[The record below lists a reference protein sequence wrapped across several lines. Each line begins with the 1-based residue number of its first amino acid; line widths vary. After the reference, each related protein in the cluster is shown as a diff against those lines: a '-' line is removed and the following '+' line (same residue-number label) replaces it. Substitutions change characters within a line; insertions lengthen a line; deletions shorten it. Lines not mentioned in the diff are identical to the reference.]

1 MLHVRIPSAIRGFL
15 SALLVGATCHAQA
28 QAQAPADFYAGK
40 RLIILVNY
48 APGGPADIEGRF
60 FARFIAKHIA
70 GQPSVVVQN
79 MDGAGGMVG
88 STYLGEVAPKDGTM
102 VGMLTASAW
111 QYATETVQRK
121 VPFNSYEF
129 VAYQPS
135 TTVYF
140 MRTDVAPGIK
150 TPADLGKATGLIA
163 GGLAADSAKDI
174 MIRMTLD
181 LLGQQYK
188 YVTGYRG
195 SNAARLAMQQ
205 KEINFYSESPPSYR
219 TVVAQSL
226 VDKGDAIG
234 LFYDPGWDGKTF
246 SRSKQIDG
254 LPIKSFPEL
263 YQEIKG
269 ELPKGPLWEMYLT
282 ALQLTGEVFRVAAM
296 PPGAPR
302 AAVDALRAAI
312 IKLGADKEFAEE
324 ALKAFSYVPEYV
336 AVPDTADRVRKMLD
350 TSPTLR
356 QQVSDYVK
364 SGAGV
369 K

>member
-1 MLHVRIPSAIRGFL
+1 MQFNRIATAVVGVAA
-15 SALLVGATCHAQA
+15 ALLQSTPSN
-28 QAQAPADFYAGK
+28 AQAPADFYAGK
-40 RLIILVNY
+40 RLVILVNY

-70 GQPSVVVQN
+70 GQPSVIVQN

-88 STYLGEVAPKDGTM
+88 ATYLGEVAPKDGTI

-111 QYATETVQRK
+111 QFATESAPRK
-121 VPFNSYEF
+121 VDFKTYEH

-150 TPADLGKATGLIA
+150 TPADLGKAQGLIA
-163 GGLAADSAKDI
+163 GGLSADSAKDI

-181 LLGQQYK
+181 MLGVKYK

-195 SNAARLAMQQ
+195 SNGARLAMQQ

-246 SRSKQIDG
+246 SRSKQIEG

-263 YQEIKG
+263 YREIKG
-269 ELPKGPLWEMYLT
+269 EQPKGPLWDMYLT
-282 ALQLTGEVFRVAAM
+282 ALQLTGEVFRVASM
-296 PPGAPR
+296 PPGTPK

-312 IKLGADKEFAEE
+312 NKLATDKEFAEE
-324 ALKAFSYVPEYV
+324 AQKAFSYVPEYV
-336 AVPDTADRVRKMLD
+336 AGPDTADRVRKMLT
-350 TSPTLR
+350 TSPELR
-356 QQVSDYVK
+356 KQVNEYVK
-364 SGAGV
+364 LGAGV